1 MNNYNLTSNII
12 FTTTLFGEETSFNIQ
27 SVNLPGLTIA
37 YSNMPSR
44 SDNLKPVVAF
54 ESVDFQPLLMTFLAD
69 EKMQIWKE
77 IITFILKGRDEDFFN
92 HHHDGVLLIK
102 GNNGQSIMKIFYRNI
117 IITQI
122 SDIEYN
128 TTDSNTEQVF
138 SVEIQ
143 YDYFDVEDS
152 ITTRNVIIEVDDM
165 KTEIEE
171 ALSRREGII

>member
-1 MNNYNLTSNII
+1 
-12 FTTTLFGEETSFNIQ
+12 
-27 SVNLPGLTIA
+27 
-37 YSNMPSR
+37 
-44 SDNLKPVVAF
+44 
-54 ESVDFQPLLMTFLAD
+54 
-69 EKMQIWKE
+69 
-77 IITFILKGRDEDFFN
+77 
-92 HHHDGVLLIK
+92 
-102 GNNGQSIMKIFYRNI
+102 MKIFYRNI

-152 ITTRNVIIEVDDM
+152 ITTRNVVIEVDDM
-165 KTEIEE
+165 KTEIDE